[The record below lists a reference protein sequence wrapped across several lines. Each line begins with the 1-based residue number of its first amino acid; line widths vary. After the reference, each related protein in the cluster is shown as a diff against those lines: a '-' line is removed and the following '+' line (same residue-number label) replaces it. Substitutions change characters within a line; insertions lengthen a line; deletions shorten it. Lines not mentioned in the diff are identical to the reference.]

1 MGGEREKYRGAFSV
15 KKEEGFGTEME
26 ERCEVVHNIG
36 TRLLRAVAKE
46 SRDDRGEKRG
56 MFGRKDGPEM
66 LERCAANKGV
76 GGQRA

>member
-46 SRDDRGEKRG
+46 SGDDRGRKRR
-56 MFGRKDGPEM
+56 MFGREDTPEM
-66 LERCAANKGV
+66 LECGAANKSV
-76 GGQRA
+76 GCRRA